1 MSSKKFNNII
11 FTKRIIINNSK
22 IIYFNRGDEMKAIA
36 NYISFSRIIFSL
48 ALIFVKPL
56 SVAFY
61 TIYIICGLSDII
73 DGFIA
78 RKTGTTSGLGA
89 KLDSIADM
97 IMIGILLFLLYPI
110 LNPKI
115 EIIIWIIL
123 ISIIRLVAMIAALK
137 KYKTF
142 ASIHTYGNKITG
154 MILFLFPILIPYI
167 HTTVLIYIICVVASI
182 SAIEELIIQLTS
194 AELQLNKQ
202 SIFKK

>member
-1 MSSKKFNNII
+1 
-11 FTKRIIINNSK
+11 
-22 IIYFNRGDEMKAIA
+22 MKGIP
-36 NYISFSRIIFSL
+36 NCISVIRIIFSL
-48 ALIFVKPL
+48 ILICVKPL

-61 TIYIICGLSDII
+61 TIYLICGCSDII

-78 RKTGTTSGLGA
+78 RKTGTTSILGA
-89 KLDSIADM
+89 KLDSIADI

-110 LNPKI
+110 INPKI
-115 EIIIWIIL
+115 EIIIWVIL
-123 ISIIRLVAMIAALK
+123 IAIIRLIAMMMAIK

-154 MILFLFPILIPYI
+154 MALFLFPIFIPYI
-167 HTTVLIYIICVVASI
+167 HTTVLIYIICVMASI

-194 AELQLNKQ
+194 SELQLDKQ

>member
-1 MSSKKFNNII
+1 VSSKKFNNII